1 MPPTPIDRL
10 TAAMRRRG
18 VTSEQLAARLGV
30 AAATVDD
37 WLAGHTPIPTNKW
50 RELESNL
57 ALEPAAANPNPGQT
71 RLDPRI
77 EQLIQLAKG
86 FDEHGELGA
95 TTEASAPDTPRDQP
109 DEMPLHVVIQRAILK
124 TRQATGLT
132 QAEISARIG
141 VSPPLLS
148 QWVRGHRP
156 IPDQHLLDLAKVLG
170 LDFRS
175 ELIRHFRGLAEELP
189 AEDRELVALIANL
202 NQEAKAPLL
211 RLLQRLQAT

>member
-1 MPPTPIDRL
+1 MQ
-10 TAAMRRRG
+10 ARG
-18 VTSEQLAARLGV
+18 VSSEQLAARLGV
-30 AAATVDD
+30 SAVTVDG
-37 WLAGHTPIPTNKW
+37 WLAGDNPIPADRW
-50 RELESNL
+50 RKLESVL
-57 ALEPAAANPNPGQT
+57 GLEEANTEANAGHT

-86 FDEHGELGA
+86 FDEHSEPGA
-95 TTEASAPDTPRDQP
+95 ATEASTPDTPRDQP
-109 DEMPLHVVIQRAILK
+109 DEAPLHVVIQRAIVK
-124 TRQATGLT
+124 SRQTAGLT
-132 QAEISARIG
+132 QAEIAARIG
-141 VSPPLLS
+141 VSAPLLS

-189 AEDRELVALIANL
+189 TEDRELATLISNL

-211 RLLQRLQAT
+211 RLLQRLQAK

>member
-1 MPPTPIDRL
+1 
-10 TAAMRRRG
+10 
-18 VTSEQLAARLGV
+18 
-30 AAATVDD
+30 
-37 WLAGHTPIPTNKW
+37 
-50 RELESNL
+50 
-57 ALEPAAANPNPGQT
+57 
-71 RLDPRI
+71 
-77 EQLIQLAKG
+77 
-86 FDEHGELGA
+86 
-95 TTEASAPDTPRDQP
+95 
-109 DEMPLHVVIQRAILK
+109 MPLHVVIQRAILK